1 MLKIFGWEKNTYF
14 RNIMSIAIKRNKIIN
29 KLNLSIA
36 ILIGLFLPSPAI
48 SDDSATIAAGHCY
61 EMSNNINGLV
71 DFTET
76 KCIPSQDNKGVS
88 FIFIS
93 SKPILS
99 VDKAKKPWLLTV
111 VGAVGY
117 TLNQHPKYKTDKII
131 FTDTNIVR
139 ERKGYFLSSK
149 IVKDLQKNIKADK
162 INIETMYKS
171 IINNLRPYTVNK

>member
-1 MLKIFGWEKNTYF
+1 
-14 RNIMSIAIKRNKIIN
+14 MSIVIN
-29 KLNLSIA
+29 KNIFILILILSIE
-36 ILIGLFLPSPAI
+36 ILIVLSLPSHAI
-48 SDDSATIAAGHCY
+48 SDDSATIAMGYCY

-93 SKPILS
+93 SKPIFS
-99 VDKAKKPWLLTV
+99 ADKAKKSWLLTIA
-111 VGAVGY
+111 GAVGY

-131 FTDTNIVR
+131 VTDTNIIK
-139 ERKGYFLSSK
+139 ERKGYSISSN
-149 IVKDLQKNIKADK
+149 IVKDLQNRIKSDK

-171 IINNLRPYTVNK
+171 INNNLKPYTVIK